1 MAFDKIISRP
11 GTGNGSLP
19 SDRFAI
25 VPEQVVTE
33 VVQLA
38 TQSSAIM
45 QRAKQIRMSSKTYT
59 QPVLASL
66 PEAQFINGEP
76 TEPLAATGQD
86 KRGLKPT
93 TSIKWEPLT
102 MTAEEIA
109 VIVPIPD
116 ALVDDASVP
125 LWEQVRPLIAEAVAK
140 KLDEAGIFGI
150 GAPASWDKTLLSA
163 NVADTVDASQFTD
176 YAAAV
181 AEAGRRLGVQGLG
194 MTGFIS
200 EPGLQWKLAT
210 ARDNV
215 GQPLYVPPTQ
225 NGPGMLYGLPLNE
238 TGNGAWLNGA
248 TDQRIIAADWSKV
261 YLGVRQDVTFK
272 LFSEGV
278 ISDEQGNVLLN
289 LMQNDAKALR
299 CVFRV
304 GFTVAQ
310 PISRNLD
317 KNGNPIKVKPVV
329 AIKGDPKPPVTTVA
343 GSLTTPAPAKG

>member
-11 GTGNGSLP
+11 GAGTGTMP
-19 SDRFAI
+19 SDRFTV
-25 VPEQVVTE
+25 VPEQVVNE

-38 TQSSAIM
+38 TQSSALM

-59 QPVLASL
+59 QPVLSSL

-109 VIVPIPD
+109 VIAPIPD
-116 ALVDDASVP
+116 ALVDDASIP

-140 KLDEAGIFGI
+140 KLDEAAIFGI

-215 GQPLYVPPTQ
+215 GQPLYVPSINQ
-225 NGPGMLYGLPLNE
+225 GAPGTLYGLPLNE
-238 TGNGAWLNGA
+238 TNNGAWLNGA
-248 TDQRIIAADWSKV
+248 SNQRIIAADWSKV

-272 LFSEGV
+272 LFDQGV
-278 ISDEQGNVLLN
+278 ISDDQGNVLLN

-310 PISRNLD
+310 PISRKLD
-317 KNGNPIKVKPVV
+317 KNGSPIKVKPVV
-329 AIKGDPKPPVTTVA
+329 SINGDPKAQVTNVT
-343 GSLTTPAPAKG
+343 GSVNTAAKA